1 MLYKRKNKH
10 MNKFLYLLLL
20 IVFTCSGCQYISANT
35 FNTTKNN
42 PEFNKPL
49 SLISFEL
56 KGSVK
61 LTGPTSK
68 IQLKIALPQTIN
80 ERQTITKLQFFPQ
93 PKNIIIDGG
102 TKYAEYEFINPT
114 SNFDVIVKGEA
125 TLLKYDLKKAL
136 NKNTPNVAYNE
147 NFVYYTRPEEY
158 IESNNNKIKQI
169 ASSING
175 RNELETV
182 TRIYKFVL
190 KNMSYDSYNPKDVG
204 AELALTRKQGD
215 CSEYTDLMIA
225 LCRAKNIPAKVNI
238 GYTSHHTNTP
248 KHAWVDVY
256 IKNLGWVPF
265 DPTLGDY
272 TPIAFD
278 SLEPKY
284 LYITNKRTDTLLNK
298 YYYMSYYYWGSPI
311 VFQDTFQADIIK

>member
-1 MLYKRKNKH
+1 MK
-10 MNKFLYLLLL
+10 KFIYLILL
-20 IVFTCSGCQYISANT
+20 IVFTCSGCQCIPANT
-35 FNTTKNN
+35 FNTAKNN

-61 LTGPTSK
+61 LTGPTSR
-68 IQLKIALPQTIN
+68 IQIKIALPQTIPD
-80 ERQTITKLQFFPQ
+80 RQTITKLQFYPQ
-93 PKNIIIDGG
+93 PQDIIMDGG
-102 TKYAEYEFINPT
+102 TKYAIYEFHNPT
-114 SNFDVIVKGEA
+114 SNFDVLVKGEA

-136 NKNTPNVAYNE
+136 SKKTPNIAYNE
-147 NFVYYTRPEEY
+147 NLSYYTRPEEY
-158 IESNNNKIKQI
+158 IESNDKNIQKI
-169 ASSING
+169 ASSLNG
-175 RNELETV
+175 KNPVDTV
-182 TRIYKFVL
+182 TKIYQFVL
-190 KNMSYDSYNPKDVG
+190 KNLKYDTYNPKDVG
-204 AELALTRKQGD
+204 AALALTRKQGD

-225 LCRAKNIPAKVNI
+225 LCRAKKIPAKVDI

-256 IKNLGWVPF
+256 IKNIGWVPF

-272 TPIAFD
+272 NPIAFD

-284 LYITNKRTDTLLNK
+284 LYITNKRTDSLLNK

-311 VFQDTFQADIIK
+311 VFQDTFQAHIIK